1 MPQDPI
7 YQQIIDAVERSI
19 ADGSLKPGDS
29 VLSVRDMAQRWSCTV
44 GTVQRVYRELARRG
58 SVVAVPGKGTTV
70 AEPPLAA
77 GHSMPLRRAAIVH
90 QVESV
95 LLSLLA
101 AGYSLPE
108 VEQAVNLALDRWR
121 VLTQE
126 PPAGTI
132 GVLRFAGSHDPAAAT
147 LAARLPAVAPGWSMQ
162 MTFSGS
168 LGGLIALARGEA
180 DLAGS
185 HLLDV
190 ETGSYNEAYV
200 RRLLP
205 GQRVA
210 LLTVAHRRLGLMVR
224 PDRAA
229 RVDGLHSLAAGGL
242 RVANRQPGSG
252 TRVWLDAKLAELA
265 IDPARIAG
273 YDYTFATHTAVAQA
287 VAAGQADAGLGVET
301 AALAFG
307 LHFQH
312 LARERYDLVIP
323 EPCWESGG
331 VQAMAQWL
339 ASDSGQRTVS
349 ALGGYDTAET
359 GSLRWVC

>member
-1 MPQDPI
+1 MSQDPI
-7 YQQIIDAVERSI
+7 YQQIIDAVERNI

-29 VLSVRDMAQRWSCTV
+29 VLSVRDMAQRWNCTV
-44 GTVQRVYRELARRG
+44 GTVQRAYRELAQRG
-58 SVVAVPGKGTTV
+58 SIVAIPGKGTRV

-90 QVESV
+90 QIESL
-95 LLSLLA
+95 LLSLLS

-126 PPAGTI
+126 PPQGSI

-147 LAARLPAVAPGWSMQ
+147 LAARLPAVSPGWTMQ
-162 MTFSGS
+162 MTFTGS

-229 RVDGLHSLAAGGL
+229 RVDGLHSLAAGGV
-242 RVANRQPGSG
+242 RFANRQPGSG
-252 TRVWLDAKLAELA
+252 TRVWLDSQLAALG
-265 IDPARIAG
+265 IDPANIAG
-273 YDYTFATHTAVAQA
+273 YDYTLATHTAVAQS

-307 LHFQH
+307 LHYQH

-323 EPCWESGG
+323 EAGWHGGG

-339 ASDSGQRTVS
+339 ASEAGQLTIR
-349 ALGGYDTAET
+349 ALGGYDTSET
-359 GSLRWVC
+359 GAVRWVA